1 MKLDDIMARPIKSV
15 IIATFTEVTITK
27 YELAII
33 IPICIMTS
41 KNLTVQ
47 LSRRLQLPNPLET
60 HTKVIKAAG
69 PKLALMKVFH
79 LYRPNDL

>member
-1 MKLDDIMARPIKSV
+1 M
-15 IIATFTEVTITK
+15 TF
-27 YELAII
+27 
-33 IPICIMTS
+33 